1 MNVIEKSREFIGLAS
16 DIAGEKRSN
25 PSLMPFAPF
34 SARPIDGA
42 MRSHTH
48 YDTLQLSRTA
58 NAAEI
63 RTAYLALVRR
73 YHPDLQRGDE
83 AALRE
88 VIEAYAVLADPER
101 RARYDRELALRVAAD
116 SASPGHPTQGG
127 EMAGRER
134 TMDVGFVRTPQT
146 FSQLGV
152 LVLDGSGSMADPARD
167 KISKAQSVNV
177 GVREML
183 TRFSVSRHKR
193 NFSFAVV
200 TFDEQ
205 ASVHTPVTAVEEID
219 DNAGY
224 DPMAGHGGGTDI
236 GAGLREARRIAEGF
250 LQTAPEDIPATAVI
264 VVMSDGLD
272 FQPERTLDIAGEI
285 KANPRITICTTYFG
299 EVGAVE
305 PEAQEHLRA
314 LATDPVNGFKT
325 VYDAESLRKFFEASV
340 SAGTNLVVS

>member
-1 MNVIEKSREFIGLAS
+1 
-16 DIAGEKRSN
+16 
-25 PSLMPFAPF
+25 
-34 SARPIDGA
+34 
-42 MRSHTH
+42 MRVPTH
-48 YDTLQLSRTA
+48 YETLRVGRDATS
-58 NAAEI
+58 AEI
-63 RTAYLALVRR
+63 RKAYRALARR
-73 YHPDLQRGDE
+73 YHPDLHPGGE

-88 VIEAYAVLADPER
+88 VIQAYGVLSAPER
-101 RARYDRELALRVAAD
+101 RARYDRELDIRVAAGSGSHEHPD
-116 SASPGHPTQGG
+116 PGGKMT
-127 EMAGRER
+127 GRER

-167 KISKAQSVNV
+167 KISKAQSVSV

-183 TRFSVSRHKR
+183 TRFSVSRKKR

-205 ASVHTPVTAVEEID
+205 ARVHTPATPVEEID
-219 DNAGY
+219 DNADY
-224 DPMAGHGGGTDI
+224 DPLKGHGGGTDI
-236 GAGLREARRIAEGF
+236 GAGLREARRIAEEF
-250 LQTAPEDIPATAVI
+250 LRASPEDMPASVVI

-272 FQPERTLDIAGEI
+272 FEPADTLRVAEEI
-285 KANPRITICTTYFG
+285 KGNPRVTLCSTYFG
-299 EVGAVE
+299 QVGTVE

-340 SAGTNLVVS
+340 STGTNLVVS